1 MASKD
6 TGSVEAEGE
15 QSRSFELLDQRIQRW
30 IWLNQWTELRDIQE
44 RSIPAI
50 LARKGDVILAAATA
64 AGKTEAAFFPILSAL
79 LADDERGLAV
89 YISPLAALIND
100 QFRRLGELCGEL
112 EIPVHPWHGG
122 ISATIKRAFF
132 ENPAGVLLI
141 TPESLQALFC
151 NHGLDIPRLL
161 DCTRYVVVDELHSFT
176 GSERGKQLQ
185 TLLHLIEE
193 RTGRVIPRVGLS
205 ATLGDMSA
213 AADFLSARCGKDG
226 RFSSACVVSTSEG
239 ARPVLKLLLKGVVQG
254 GGEVGGEGED
264 DEEAE
269 KRTAQ
274 DASEAIAEYL
284 FTRLRG
290 KNNLV
295 FPNSRGKVELYTHL
309 LSACSARAGVENEF
323 FAHHGNLARDIR
335 SEAEE
340 ALRSRAHAATVIC
353 TNTLELGIDIG
364 EVESVV
370 QIECPPSVA
379 SLRQRLGRSGRR
391 AGVPA
396 VLRAFAAER
405 PRGLHNHPFSELRE
419 SVFSMCACVL
429 LLLEQWCEPPRQ
441 DGLHLSTLVQ
451 QTLSLILERGGIAPE
466 AAFDILCARGPFN
479 AVSHRDYFIL
489 LKSLIS
495 HELLEQDARGALLL
509 GTKGERR
516 AAHFSFYAAFTSQTE
531 YRIVTTEKTLGTL
544 PVNTSV
550 QKNDFIIFAGK
561 AWKITRI
568 DDAART
574 IEVRFF
580 GEGRPPVFTG
590 GGWSIHRRVREKMR
604 ELYESPEPVPFADSV
619 AARLIEEGRE
629 AYAGF
634 GLAGNAKRILE
645 KDKYAV
651 LVTWLGDRANRTL
664 QLLLRRRGWTAYT
677 GGLGL
682 TLPGRSAE
690 EAGELLAELAAEPLP
705 SAEELLDGSQN
716 LCVGK
721 WDWTLPPRLL
731 KTNYASLYLDLEE
744 TAAWL
749 SLK

>member
-1 MASKD
+1 MTGEEAAPSK
-6 TGSVEAEGE
+6 
-15 QSRSFELLDQRIQRW
+15 SFELLDTRIQRW

-44 RSIPAI
+44 RAIPAI
-50 LARKGDVILAAATA
+50 LSRAGDVILAAATA

-79 LADDERGLAV
+79 LAEEERGLAV

-100 QFRRLGELCGEL
+100 QFRRLGDLCGEL

-122 ISATIKRAFF
+122 ISATVKRAFF
-132 ENPAGVLLI
+132 DKPEGVLLI

-151 NHGLDIPRLL
+151 NHGLEIPRLL
-161 DCTRYVVVDELHSFT
+161 SGARYVVVDELHSFI
-176 GSERGKQLQ
+176 GGERGKQLQ
-185 TLLHLIEE
+185 TLLHFIEE
-193 RTGRVIPRVGLS
+193 RIGRALPRVGLS

-213 AADFLSARCGKDG
+213 AAAFLSARCGPDG
-226 RFSSACVVSTSEG
+226 LFSSSCELIISEAPRG
-239 ARPVLKLLLKGVVQG
+239 ALKLLLKGVLQG
-254 GGEVGGEGED
+254 GGGD
-264 DEEAE
+264 DEAE
-269 KRTAQ
+269 DKTAE
-274 DASEAIAEYL
+274 DSSEVIAEYL

-309 LSACSARAGVENEF
+309 LSARCARAGVENEF

-335 SEAEE
+335 GEAEA
-340 ALRSRAHAATVIC
+340 ALRSRGRAATVIC

-370 QIECPPSVA
+370 QIECPPSVS

-391 AGVPA
+391 SGVPA

-405 PRGLHNHPFSELRE
+405 PRGIHNHPFSELRE
-419 SVFSMCACVL
+419 SVFSMCASIL
-429 LLLEQWCEPPRQ
+429 LLLEQWCEPPPRG
-441 DGLHLSTLVQ
+441 GLHLSTLVQ

-466 AAFDILCARGPFN
+466 AAFDLLCARGPFN
-479 AVSHRDYFIL
+479 AVSRRDYFIL

-495 HELLEQDARGALLL
+495 RELLEQDLRGTLLL
-509 GTKGERR
+509 GEKGERR
-516 AAHFSFYAAFTSQTE
+516 AAHFSFYAAFASQTE
-531 YRIVTTEKTLGTL
+531 YRIVTAEKTLGTL

-550 QKNDFIIFAGK
+550 QKNDVIIFAGK

-568 DDAART
+568 DDAAKT

-580 GEGRPPVFTG
+580 GEGRPPVFSG

-604 ELYESPEPVPFADSV
+604 ELYESEEAVPFADSA

-629 AYAGF
+629 AYRDF
-634 GLAGNAKRILE
+634 GLADRAKRVLE
-645 KDKYAV
+645 KDKSAV

-664 QLLLRRRGWTAYT
+664 QLLLRGRGWTAYT

-682 TLPGRSAE
+682 TLPGRGAQEAE
-690 EAGELLAELAAEPLP
+690 ELLAALAAEPP
-705 SAEELLDGSQN
+705 PDAEELLDGSQN

-731 KTNYASLYLDLEE
+731 KANYASLYLDAEE
-744 TAAWL
+744 AGKWL
-749 SLK
+749 SLSPLST